1 MESWAGPG
9 NEAKL
14 FPGSCVSAKGR
25 EPSASYSL
33 LGRPA
38 TTITRV
44 YRLLRVTQLT
54 SGGREEMPLGNATAG
69 ILVD

>member
-1 MESWAGPG
+1 MRPNCSLAPVCQQRE
-9 NEAKL
+9 
-14 FPGSCVSAKGR
+14 GR
-25 EPSASYSL
+25 LSASYSL

-54 SGGREEMPLGNATAG
+54 SGGSEEMPLGNATAG